1 MISRFIHI
9 TAMKIPAEREGDGMI
24 EYLFKL
30 IENGISEEE
39 ALYITMLKYHKYEL
53 RGNGKE
59 DSLRILKEM
68 YYGKTETT
76 SEVG

>member
-1 MISRFIHI
+1 
-9 TAMKIPAEREGDGMI
+9 MI

-30 IENGISEEE
+30 IENGMSEEE
-39 ALYITMLKYHKYEL
+39 ALYKTMLKYHKYEL

-68 YYGKTETT
+68 YYGKTEAT